1 MHHAKIVET
10 GSFLPELVVTN
21 EDLAK
26 VVDTSD
32 EWIYSRTG
40 IKERRIAA
48 KESVSDMAT
57 GAADDAVKRSGIDT
71 EDIDMIVVASSSSD
85 YAMPSIAC
93 IVQKNIGA
101 KNAFCFD
108 MQAACSG
115 FVYGLDIVDQFIKTG
130 KVKTALLIGV
140 EKMSHLLNWEDRST
154 CVLFGD
160 GAGAVIIEATT
171 DENGVIDTKS
181 KSIGEQFE
189 ALVSPIRNNDTPYFK
204 QDAEPY
210 LTMDG
215 RAVFQFAVTKVTKLF
230 KEVFEDLEMKA
241 DDIDLYVLHQANS
254 RIIEGIAKRLKQPI
268 EKFFMNMDRLGN
280 TSAATI
286 PIALDELNKAGEL
299 SGKTVAMSGFG
310 AGLTY
315 GSAIVKFD

>member
-1 MHHAKIVET
+1 M
-10 GSFLPELVVTN
+10 
-21 EDLAK
+21 
-26 VVDTSD
+26 
-32 EWIYSRTG
+32 
-40 IKERRIAA
+40 
-48 KESVSDMAT
+48 
-57 GAADDAVKRSGIDT
+57 
-71 EDIDMIVVASSSSD
+71 
-85 YAMPSIAC
+85 
-93 IVQKNIGA
+93 
-101 KNAFCFD
+101 
-108 MQAACSG
+108 
-115 FVYGLDIVDQFIKTG
+115 
-130 KVKTALLIGV
+130 
-140 EKMSHLLNWEDRST
+140 
-154 CVLFGD
+154 
-160 GAGAVIIEATT
+160 IIEATT